1 MLDRIDLAIL
11 RALQSNGRIS
21 NVELAEKVGLSPTP
35 CLRRLKRLEEKGI
48 IRQYTCLLDQEAIGY
63 PVNCFVSVSLHS
75 KADTHIQAFQ
85 RAISRAPQVM
95 ECYLM
100 TGSSDFLLRVVA
112 KDLRDYERFLSDTL
126 TRIEGVKE
134 INTSFALSQ
143 MVRRSEL
150 PI

>member
-11 RALQSNGRIS
+11 KALQANGRIS

-35 CLRRLKRLEEKGI
+35 CLRRLRRLEEQGI
-48 IRQYTCLLDQEAIGY
+48 IRQYTCLLDQESVGY

-75 KADTHIQAFQ
+75 KADKQIEAFQ
-85 RAISRAPQVM
+85 RAIERAPQVL

-100 TGSSDFLLRVVA
+100 TGTNDFLLRVVA
-112 KDLRDYERFLSDTL
+112 KDLRDYERFLSETL
-126 TRIEGVKE
+126 TRIEGIKE
-134 INTSFALSQ
+134 INTSFALSRI
-143 MVRRSEL
+143 VHRSEL